1 LGWGWGIYGISVT
14 VRRLLTRID
23 DEEKYFMNRALL
35 LRALLVPC
43 LLLAFQSI
51 LGAQSAETSENP
63 AAANSAYLAK
73 DWTKAVPLY
82 EALAQIHPD
91 NARNWYRLGVC
102 LHGVGKNDKALTALQ
117 KAKALGAPAQNVEY
131 SLAEVSASLGE
142 KDRALEHLA
151 EAMKQGYAQPEQM
164 SASSDFKTISSDARF
179 APLLEQARH
188 NEKPCE
194 STPENRQFDFWVGDW
209 DAVTTS
215 DGVPAG
221 ISHIERTIGDCV
233 IWENWSSLNSTYSG
247 KSYNTYNSN
256 LKRWEQFWVD
266 NVGGMV
272 HFYGSFA
279 NGVMDFYTD
288 DVPQPDGTKAR
299 RHLQFFNQSA
309 DQVRQFSQISADT
322 GKTWTVEY
330 DLTYNRK
337 K

>member
-1 LGWGWGIYGISVT
+1 
-14 VRRLLTRID
+14 
-23 DEEKYFMNRALL
+23 LL
-35 LRALLVPC
+35 LV
-43 LLLAFQSI
+43 FQPI
-51 LGAQSAETSENP
+51 LGAQTADTSENP

-73 DWTKAVPLY
+73 DWSKATPLY
-82 EALAQIHPD
+82 ETLAQNHPD
-91 NARNWYRLGVC
+91 NARDWYRLGVC
-102 LHGVGKNDKALTALQ
+102 LHEVGKNDKALTALQ
-117 KAKALGAPAQNVEY
+117 KAQTLGAPAQNVEY
-131 SLAEVSASLGE
+131 SLAEVFASLGE

-164 SASSDFKTISSDARF
+164 SASTDFRTITSDARF
-179 APLLEQARH
+179 APLLEQARY

-209 DAVTTS
+209 DAVTTE

-233 IWENWSSLNSTYSG
+233 IWENWGSLNSTYSG
-247 KSYNTYNSN
+247 KSYNAYNSN

-272 HFYGSFA
+272 HFYGTLRE
-279 NGVMDFYTD
+279 GVMDFYAEET
-288 DVPQPDGTKAR
+288 PQPDGTRVK
-299 RHLQFFNQSA
+299 RHLQFFNLGPGK
-309 DQVRQFSQISADT
+309 VRQFSQMTTDG

-337 K
+337 R

>member
-1 LGWGWGIYGISVT
+1 MKS
-14 VRRLLTRID
+14 
-23 DEEKYFMNRALL
+23 
-35 LRALLVPC
+35 ALLVP
-43 LLLAFQSI
+43 LLLAFHISI
-51 LGAQSAETSENP
+51 VAQSASPLDNSA
-63 AAANSAYLAK
+63 AAANTAYQAK
-73 DWTKAVPLY
+73 DWVQAVSLY
-82 EALAQIHPD
+82 EALVQAHPD
-91 NARNWYRLGVC
+91 SGRNWYRYGVS
-102 LHGVGKNDKALTALQ
+102 LHGLGKNEKALAALL
-117 KAKALGAPAQNVEY
+117 KAQALGAPAQNVEY
-131 SLAEVSASLGE
+131 SLAEVFAALGE
-142 KDRALEHLA
+142 KERALEHLA

-164 SASSDFKTISSDARF
+164 SASSDFQTISSDARF

-188 NEKPCE
+188 NQKPCE

-209 DAVTTS
+209 DAVTTP

-221 ISHIERTIGDCV
+221 ISHIERIIGDCV

-272 HFYGSFA
+272 HFYGNFA
-279 NGVMDFYTD
+279 NGVMDFFTD
-288 DVPQPDGTKAR
+288 DVPQPDSSKVR
-299 RHLQFFNQSA
+299 RHLQFFNQSP
-309 DQVRQFSQISADT
+309 DKVRQFSQMSTDG

>member
-1 LGWGWGIYGISVT
+1 M
-14 VRRLLTRID
+14 
-23 DEEKYFMNRALL
+23 KRA
-35 LRALLVPC
+35 ALVPC
-43 LLLAFQSI
+43 LLLTLQLSI
-51 LGAQSAETSENP
+51 CAESANPLENP
-63 AAANSAYLAK
+63 IAANATYQAK
-73 DWTKAVPLY
+73 DWSKATPLY
-82 EALAQIHPD
+82 EALTQAHPE
-91 NARNWYRLGVC
+91 NARNWYRYGVC
-102 LHGVGKNDKALTALQ
+102 LHGIRRNGDALTAFQ
-117 KAKALGAPAQNVEY
+117 KAQALGAPAQNVEY
-131 SLAEVSASLGE
+131 SVAEVYASLGE

-188 NEKPCE
+188 NQKPCE

-209 DAVTTS
+209 DAVTTQ

-256 LKRWEQFWVD
+256 LKRWEQFWAD

-272 HFYGSFA
+272 HFYG
-279 NGVMDFYTD
+279 NLVDGVMDFYTD
-288 DVPQPDGTKAR
+288 EVPQADGTKVK
-299 RHLQFFNQSA
+299 RHLQFFNQSPEK
-309 DQVRQFSQISADT
+309 VRQFSQMSSDG

-330 DLTYNRK
+330 DFTYNRK